1 MSDSSERIAKKVAKV
16 LLEIKAVTLSPK
28 DPYTYT
34 SGIKSPIY
42 CDNRLLV
49 SYPEKRKIVRDSFIK
64 LIKEN
69 NIEFDVVAGTATA
82 GIPHAAWI
90 ADKLNKPMIYIRS
103 KPKDYGK
110 ENLVEG
116 QLLPGQKV
124 IVIEDLVSTGGSSVA
139 AVQAVRDAGGKVDYC
154 FAIFSYQLKKAEEKF
169 NEANCRL
176 IALSNFNALV
186 KQAKKLDYIK
196 KEDLKI
202 VLEWNSIPDEWGKK
216 HGFQ

>member
-1 MSDSSERIAKKVAKV
+1 MSDISEKVAKKVAKV

-28 DPYTYT
+28 EPYTYT

-49 SYPEKRKIVRDSFIK
+49 SYPEQRRIVRDCFIK
-64 LIKEN
+64 LIEEN
-69 NIEFDVVAGTATA
+69 NMEFDVVAGTATA

-90 ADKLNKPMIYIRS
+90 ADKLKKPMIYIRS

-110 ENLVEG
+110 ENLIEG

-124 IVIEDLVSTGGSSVA
+124 LVIEDLVSTGGSSVA
-139 AVQAVRDAGGKVDYC
+139 AVQAVRDAGGQVEYC
-154 FAIFSYQLKKAEEKF
+154 LAIFSYQLKKAEDKF
-169 NEANCRL
+169 NEANCRIL
-176 IALSNFNALV
+176 TLSNFSTLV
-186 KQAKKLDYIK
+186 KIAKKMEYIT

-202 VLEWNSIPDEWGKK
+202 VLEWNSIPDGWGKK